1 MDFTAIYRVSLEGHA
16 WQNMTQ
22 EMAKEITMRAHNT
35 GMAVVGVWMLE
46 IAEGYSTIL
55 NENGL
60 KSDIEED

>member
-1 MDFTAIYRVSLEGHA
+1 
-16 WQNMTQ
+16 
-22 EMAKEITMRAHNT
+22 MRAHNT

>member
-1 MDFTAIYRVSLEGHA
+1 VDFTAIYRVSLEGHA

-22 EMAKEITMRAHNT
+22 EITMRAHNT

>member
-1 MDFTAIYRVSLEGHA
+1 LEGHA